1 MPDWLIATI
10 LGIVEGLT
18 EFVSVSPTG
27 HLIVAGE
34 LLGWNASIKDMFEVI
49 IQVGAI
55 IAILVVYQER
65 FRSRVMLDHSLGT
78 GDTRRLSIGPG
89 AGFRGLSGW
98 ILLIC
103 STVPAAILGFLFLDV
118 ITRYLFN
125 LGTVAIGRIV
135 SGVALI
141 VVEPVLPSV
150 QPSVPNQVAIPH
162 DAPAPERRTHQ
173 SPQTP
178 TGRVEPPISRS
189 TTLTGKWP
197 C

>member
-27 HLIVAGE
+27 HLIVARE

-78 GDTRRLSIGPG
+78 GDTRRLSIGQG
-89 AGFRGLSGW
+89 GRLSGPVRMDPAH
-98 ILLIC
+98 LLHR
-103 STVPAAILGFLFLDV
+103 
-118 ITRYLFN
+118 TR
-125 LGTVAIGRIV
+125 GDSRISV
-135 SGVALI
+135 SGRDHEILI
-141 VVEPVLPSV
+141 QLR
-150 QPSVPNQVAIPH
+150 H
-162 DAPAPERRTHQ
+162 RRHR
-173 SPQTP
+173 PD
-178 TGRVEPPISRS
+178 
-189 TTLTGKWP
+189 